1 MNFNP
6 KILLEDIKEQYLED
20 DGNRPWII
28 GFSGGKDSTMLM
40 QLVWYAVKELPE
52 EIRNIRNIHVVCNNT
67 LVENPKIIEYTARV
81 LKKIEKS
88 AAEQSMPVFVH
99 RTTPKL
105 EETFF
110 VNLIGKGYPAP
121 NKIFRWCTER
131 LKINPTTH
139 FILELTKQKGEVI
152 LLLGSRKNESAKRSA
167 SIKKY
172 EIEGHRLR
180 KHELPNSYVYTP
192 IKDVLTDDLWKYLNQ
207 VSNPW
212 GSPNKELITL
222 YKNANSGDCP
232 LVIDKTS
239 PSCGNSR
246 FGCWVCTVVDR
257 DKSMEALIENGE
269 DWMEPLMELRD
280 LLSISR
286 DRKDMREERKRD
298 GTIKEG
304 QMGPYTPAFRAEFLE
319 KLFKAQKEIQRTNP
333 EIVLISYQEMVG
345 IQVQW
350 FRDGIFNH
358 SVADIYNKI
367 YNANITL
374 ELDDEKTVKEKD
386 LLKEI
391 CNDHKD
397 FDLINEMLSIQKS
410 KILLMNNNGLQNDIE
425 NRIDQ
430 FLKLTR

>member
-1 MNFNP
+1 MYDIEQGVADGSTVRIYYESRLAKINIKEEERP
-6 KILLEDIKEQYLED
+6 KIDEA
-20 DGNRPWII
+20 
-28 GFSGGKDSTMLM
+28 F
-40 QLVWYAVKELPE
+40 E
-52 EIRNIRNIHVVCNNT
+52 EIT
-67 LVENPKIIEYTARV
+67 ENEEIS
-81 LKKIEKS
+81 EK
-88 AAEQSMPVFVH
+88 Q
-99 RTTPKL
+99 KL
-105 EETFF
+105 
-110 VNLIGKGYPAP
+110 NPAP

-152 LLLGSRKNESAKRSA
+152 LLLGSRKNESSKRSA

-172 EIEGHRLR
+172 EVEGQRLR

-212 GSPNKELITL
+212 GSSNKELITL

-391 CNDHKD
+391 
-397 FDLINEMLSIQKS
+397 
-410 KILLMNNNGLQNDIE
+410 
-425 NRIDQ
+425 
-430 FLKLTR
+430 

>member
-6 KILLEDIKEQYLED
+6 KTLIEDIKEQYLEED
-20 DGNRPWII
+20 DNRPWII
-28 GFSGGKDSTMLM
+28 GFSGGKDSTMLL

-67 LVENPKIIEYTARV
+67 LVENPKIIEYTAKV

-88 AAEQSMPVFVH
+88 AAEQSLPVFVH

-105 EETFF
+105 EETFW
-110 VNLIGKGYPAP
+110 VNLIGRGYPAP

-139 FILELTKQKGEVI
+139 FILEQTKQKGEVI
-152 LLLGSRKNESAKRSA
+152 LLLGSRKNESSKRSA

-172 EIEGHRLR
+172 EVEGERLR
-180 KHELPNSYVYTP
+180 KHELPKSYVYTP

-207 VSNPW
+207 VPNPW
-212 GSPNKELITL
+212 GSSNKELITL

-232 LVIDKTS
+232 LVIDETT

-286 DRKDMREERKRD
+286 DRNDLREERRRD
-298 GTIKEG
+298 GSIKEG
-304 QMGPYTPAFRAEFLE
+304 QRGPYTPAFRAEVLE
-319 KLFKAQKEIQRTNP
+319 KLFDAQKQIQRTNP

-350 FRDGIFNH
+350 FRDGIFKY
-358 SVADIYNKI
+358 SVANIYNKI

-374 ELDDEKTVKEKD
+374 ELDDEKTVKEKE

-430 FLKLTR
+430 FLKLAN